1 VLEATQA
8 LLDAIDSGDYE
19 AYAKLCDEKLTA
31 FEPEAQGEQCDHAKT
46 PSRGSVIVIY
56 AAKMLT
62 AFEEEAQG
70 ELCMQAMTLVY
81 RYRH

>member
-31 FEPEAQGEQCDHAKT
+31 FEPEAQGERWNQAKT
-46 PSRGSVIVIY
+46 RSKGSVIVFT
-56 AAKMLT
+56 MP
-62 AFEEEAQG
+62 
-70 ELCMQAMTLVY
+70 
-81 RYRH
+81 RS